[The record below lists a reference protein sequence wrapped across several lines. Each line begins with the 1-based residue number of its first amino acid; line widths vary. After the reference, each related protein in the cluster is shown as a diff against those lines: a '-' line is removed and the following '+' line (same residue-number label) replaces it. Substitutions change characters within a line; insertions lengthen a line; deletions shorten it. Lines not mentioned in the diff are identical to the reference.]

1 MNTKANI
8 VEVFEEI
15 YRNAGIPFEKTEEGV
30 LTLTYKGEKIVN
42 ELLQRRW
49 SVEFKLKIEVPDDKT
64 VIEEFDKARLS
75 LQDSKLFTA
84 VVFNGKEFYSDYAAL
99 PAVGS
104 TNFPIDWIIMILDAL
119 IELKLKGLEVLK
131 TL

>member
-15 YRNAGIPFEKTEEGV
+15 YRNAGISFERTEDEV
-30 LTLTYKGEKIVN
+30 LILTYKGERIVN
-42 ELLQRRW
+42 ELSQRRW
-49 SVEFKLKIEVPDDKT
+49 SVEFKLNIEVSEDKNI
-64 VIEEFDKARLS
+64 IEKFDKARLS

-84 VVFNGKEFYSDYAAL
+84 VVYNGKEFYSNYAEL

-104 TNFPIDWIIMILDAL
+104 TNFPIYWITMILDSL
-119 IELKLKGLEVLK
+119 KELKLKGLEIIK

>member
-15 YRNAGIPFEKTEEGV
+15 YRNAGISFERTEDEV
-30 LTLTYKGEKIVN
+30 LSLTYKGERIVN
-42 ELLQRRW
+42 ELSQRRW
-49 SVEFKLKIEVPDDKT
+49 SVEFKLNIEVPEDKT
-64 VIEEFDKARLS
+64 IIEKFDQARLS

-84 VVFNGKEFYSDYAAL
+84 VVYNGKEFYSNYAEL

-104 TNFPIDWIIMILDAL
+104 TNFPIYRISMILDSL
-119 IELKLKGLEVLK
+119 KELKHKGLEIIK

>member
-1 MNTKANI
+1 MNKKANI

-15 YRNAGIPFEKTEEGV
+15 YRNAGIPFEKTEDKA

-42 ELLQRRW
+42 ELSQHRW
-49 SVEFKLKIEVPDDKT
+49 SVEFKLNIEVPDDKT
-64 VIEEFDKARLS
+64 VIDKFDKARLS

-84 VVFNGKEFYSDYAAL
+84 VVFNGKEFYSNYAVL
-99 PAVGS
+99 PAVGD
-104 TNFPIDWIIMILDAL
+104 TNFPIHWITKILDSL
-119 IELKLKGLEVLK
+119 IELKLKGLELLK